1 MLVIADIINC
11 LWHKFWTVDR
21 YIILA
26 IVLEKIWVSKK
37 NAKAWVEQEI
47 WTNHAF
53 SEWLQDKQACDQT

>member
-37 NAKAWVEQEI
+37 NAKAWEEIEI
-47 WTNHAF
+47 WANHAF
-53 SEWLQDKQACDQT
+53 SERLQDKQACD